1 LLVLWTIS
9 TRPVPL
15 GPRHGLGVRQ
25 ALLDALK
32 LGDGHG
38 EQDCPYRQD
47 QSLSSGRTAA
57 TRGMPDAI
65 HSSAV
70 EEGHVPVPGGRVF
83 YRRLSGGGEGL
94 PLLVVH
100 GGPGFTHDYLEV
112 LERLA
117 DRRDVIFF
125 DQLGSGRSD
134 RPADE
139 GLWRLQRFVD
149 EVDAVRTGLGV
160 DRMHLLGQSWGGCL
174 ATTYALTVPDPIT
187 SLVLASPLISV
198 PRWLEDAA
206 RLRAA
211 LPDEVRATLDSH
223 EAGGRTGCPEY
234 AAATV
239 FFYKR
244 HFCRLEP
251 WPDPL
256 ERTFAG
262 MSQEV
267 YETMWGPTEFHCTG
281 TLRGY
286 DLTPRL
292 PEIRVPTLFTCG
304 RHDEATPEAMAAFR
318 EMVPGADLVVFERS
332 SHTAHLEETDRF
344 LREVDA
350 FLQRVDP

>member
-1 LLVLWTIS
+1 MGLLY
-9 TRPVPL
+9 
-15 GPRHGLGVRQ
+15 G
-25 ALLDALK
+25 
-32 LGDGHG
+32 
-38 EQDCPYRQD
+38 
-47 QSLSSGRTAA
+47 
-57 TRGMPDAI
+57 I
-65 HSSAV
+65 HSGGV
-70 EEGHVPVPGGRVF
+70 EEGYVEVTGGRVF
-83 YRRLSGGGEGL
+83 YRRLSGGGERL
-94 PLLVVH
+94 PLLVLH
-100 GGPGFTHDYLEV
+100 GGPGFTHDYLEP
-112 LERLA
+112 LEKLA

-134 RPADE
+134 RPGDE
-139 GLWRLQRFVD
+139 GLWRVQRFVE
-149 EVDAVRTGLGV
+149 EVESLRAALGL

-174 ATTYALTVPDPIT
+174 AATYCLTQPGPIA

-223 EAGGRTGCPEY
+223 EDSGLTGCPEY
-234 AAATV
+234 AAATL

-281 TLRGY
+281 NLQGY

-304 RHDEATPEAMAAFR
+304 RHDEATPDAMVAFR
-318 EMVPGADLVVFERS
+318 DIVPRAELVVFERS
-332 SHTAHLEETDRF
+332 SHSAHLEETGHYLDQ
-344 LREVDA
+344 VGA
-350 FLQRVDP
+350 FLHRVDP